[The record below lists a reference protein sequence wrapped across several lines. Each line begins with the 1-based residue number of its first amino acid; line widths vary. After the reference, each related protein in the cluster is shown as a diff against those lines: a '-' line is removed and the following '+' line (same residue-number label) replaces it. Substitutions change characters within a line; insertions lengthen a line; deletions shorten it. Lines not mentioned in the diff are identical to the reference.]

1 VHRTFIWLLASGAWG
16 GGLLG
21 TLHLQG
27 LPTSVFGAHGVC
39 GPWGCGPPVPVLLA
53 CHGFWMVLLGP
64 PAVVA
69 AFRLPGR
76 WVRLL
81 GMLLILLGAAGLL
94 GVGLWEAAT
103 WFREASGWQRQYVV
117 QRYCFA
123 VVTLVDFPILEVLI
137 VGSGLSWADPARLR
151 KSARPVFTPSEGSRV
166 EPSALQA
173 TSDSV

>member
-1 VHRTFIWLLASGAWG
+1 
-16 GGLLG
+16 
-21 TLHLQG
+21 
-27 LPTSVFGAHGVC
+27 
-39 GPWGCGPPVPVLLA
+39 
-53 CHGFWMVLLGP
+53 
-64 PAVVA
+64 
-69 AFRLPGR
+69 
-76 WVRLL
+76 
-81 GMLLILLGAAGLL
+81 MLLILLGAAGLL

-137 VGSGLSWADPARLR
+137 VGSGLSWADRARLR
-151 KSARPVFTPSEGSRV
+151 KSARPVFTPSGRSRV

>member
-1 VHRTFIWLLASGAWG
+1 MHRTIIWLLASGAWG
-16 GGLLG
+16 AGLLG
-21 TLHLQG
+21 ALHLQG
-27 LPTSVFGAHGVC
+27 LPTSAFGAHGVC

-81 GMLLILLGAAGLL
+81 GMLLILLGASGLL

-103 WFREASGWQRQYVV
+103 WFREASGWQRHYVV

-123 VVTLVDFPILEVLI
+123 VDTLVDFPILEILI
-137 VGSGLSWADPARLR
+137 VGSGLSWADQARLR
-151 KSARPVFTPSEGSRV
+151 RSARAVITPSDESRI
-166 EPSALQA
+166 ELSAPQA